1 MNYHVNLYETCN
13 KNCNILSTLLVQND
27 AKVDVSIA
35 TIHPKKVALLGARV
49 RYMDHNHQ
57 YICWNDRLSFVLPR
71 SNRLLALGMV
81 YSYPFVLHVPRN
93 SLFNRRKNYPIG
105 LIQHAIST
113 GNCVFCSN
121 FNNFLDNLINTLQSF
136 K

>member
-1 MNYHVNLYETCN
+1 MNTIMSIYTR
-13 KNCNILSTLLVQND
+13 LVIKTVISYQHSWSNTD
-27 AKVDVSIA
+27 AKVDVSTA

-57 YICWNDRLSFVLPR
+57 YICGKDRLSFVLPR

-81 YSYPFVLHVPRN
+81 YSYPFVRHVPCK

-105 LIQHAIST
+105 LIKHAIST
-113 GNCVFCSN
+113 GNC
-121 FNNFLDNLINTLQSF
+121 FLLEF
-136 K
+136 